1 VILCNIGFF
10 HFASCKE
17 AYPRYAQ
24 QLIYT
29 KGRDKMTGTVTST
42 LCQRSIWIIIWIFA
56 SSSLLAQHT
65 SRLNLKNGNYSVG
78 EIFKAM
84 RQQMGL
90 TASFENS
97 VIDKERRLQVEFSDA
112 TLEEVMSKVTDGL
125 YVGWRLRG
133 DLVLIFE
140 SNELH
145 VHKEKIPP
153 LTGVVT
159 DRSGVPIEG
168 ATVAVSGSHKGAS
181 TGSDGRF
188 SIANVPDG
196 SMLLISSIGYEPRQ
210 HRLNGERAL
219 SFALD
224 SAVTHM
230 EGITVLSTG
239 FQKLPKERST
249 GSFVQLDRELIN
261 RRPTGS
267 VLDRI
272 EGITSGLLNFN
283 TPTLGLISKMPSTAS
298 LGMYLR
304 GISTLSPNQVNPNPL
319 IVLDNFPYEGDVKN
333 LNPNDIESITI
344 LKDAAS
350 ASIWGSR
357 SGNGVIV
364 LTTKKG
370 KNNQKMTVDFNTNL
384 TIDLKP
390 DLYYDPNYMS
400 SSDYIE
406 VEKTLFDAGYF
417 NSDINNRSS
426 FPVLSPVVEILA
438 KKRSGQL
445 SADVADAKIEALKAN
460 DVRRDFLRHVY
471 REAVSQQYAVSV
483 HGGSDDHA
491 YYLSLG
497 HDRNQDNLIRNGTV
511 RTTVTATNTFTP
523 VKKLEVSTYVNYSHR
538 KISQHNELG
547 YGSIPMNSTKYRM
560 LYPYAQLADANG
572 NALPTVRDYSLSF
585 VDSVSALGYLDWRYR
600 PLDDIR
606 HTDNYTTMQNLV
618 LRAAVKYQFT
628 SFLNAEVQYQNER
641 QLIASRNYR
650 NEQSYFA
657 RNLINKFSIKDPST
671 GVFTYNFPRGGILSL
686 GNYDW
691 RANNLRTNLNYD
703 QKFGKHNIT
712 AILGAEIRELSAV
725 GTERHSIGYSEATGN
740 SVANLNYNI
749 LYPTFPSGAS
759 TLNTVVS
766 MNGDVYGLLNRF
778 ISYYTNIG
786 YSYKERYDFTIS
798 GRKDGANLFGARTN
812 EKMTPL
818 WSMGLG
824 WDVGREAFYH
834 AGNWLPE
841 LRLRTSYGFNGNV
854 YNGSA
859 YMTGM
864 YATNPLTG
872 LPSIINI
879 IPENDQLRWEK
890 VKILNVGVDF
900 VAKRSRI
907 SGSIEYFD
915 KRGMDLIESANVA
928 PQTGYVNIRKN
939 TASTKTTG
947 FDIVL
952 KGKILN
958 EGLKWESTLLFSQLK
973 DKIISYDLKPDA
985 SSVILRTA
993 TGLLYVQ
1000 GKPIRGLLSY
1010 KWAGLD
1016 PTNGAPR
1023 GYLKGNVSTDYT
1035 GIINNFNPDSLVFHG
1050 SASPTVYGSLRNDFF
1065 FKGFSLSLNITYK
1078 FGYYFRRPSI
1088 NLSYPNV
1095 LNGGTNRDYV
1105 KRWQQTGDELVTNVP
1120 SLVYPANSSRNDFY
1134 QYSEVLVER
1143 GDHLRLQDIRL
1154 EYMVPSKRR
1163 QIQVYAYLSNLGI
1176 IWRAN
1181 RYKLDPDIFHLS
1193 NSHDLP
1199 RPFSCTFGIQTNF

>member
-1 VILCNIGFF
+1 
-10 HFASCKE
+10 
-17 AYPRYAQ
+17 
-24 QLIYT
+24 
-29 KGRDKMTGTVTST
+29 MTGTVTST
-42 LCQRSIWIIIWIFA
+42 LCQRSIWIIIWIFV
-56 SSSLLAQHT
+56 SSSLLAQNAPAT
-65 SRLNLKNGNYSVG
+65 PRLNLSGNYTIG

-84 RQQMGL
+84 RHQMGL

-97 VIDKERRLQVEFSDA
+97 VIDKDRKLQVDFKDA
-112 TLEEVMSKVTDGL
+112 TLDEVMSKVTDGL

-140 SNELH
+140 SNVLQ
-145 VHKEKIPP
+145 VYKEKIAP
-153 LTGVVT
+153 LTGLVT
-159 DRSGVPIEG
+159 DKSGVPIAR
-168 ATVAVSGSHKGAS
+168 ATVAVSGSHKGTS
-181 TGSDGRF
+181 TGNDGRF
-188 SIANVPDG
+188 SLENVPDK
-196 SMLLISSIGYEPRQ
+196 SVLVISSVGYQ
-210 HRLNGERAL
+210 AQQLQLNGERQVAFEL
-219 SFALD
+219 EA
-224 SAVTHM
+224 AITQM

-272 EGITSGLLNFN
+272 EGVTSGLLNFSS
-283 TPTLGLISKMPSTAS
+283 PSLGVISKMPSTAS

-319 IVLDNFPYEGDVKN
+319 IVLDNFPYEGDIKN

-370 KNNQKMTVDFNTNL
+370 KNNQKMTMDFNTNL
-384 TIDLKP
+384 SIDLKP

-400 SSDYIE
+400 SADYIE

-417 NSDINNRSS
+417 NSDISNRSS
-426 FPVLSPVVEILA
+426 FPALSPVVEILA
-438 KKRSGQL
+438 KKRNGQL
-445 SADVADAKIEALKAN
+445 SADEADAKIEALKAN

-483 HGGSDDHA
+483 HGGSDDQA
-491 YYLSLG
+491 YYLSVG

-511 RTTVTATNTFTP
+511 RTTVTAANTFTP
-523 VKKLEVSTYVNYSHR
+523 VKKLEVSTYINYSHR
-538 KISQHNELG
+538 KINQHNEMG
-547 YGSIPMNSTKYRM
+547 YGSVPVNSTKYRM

-572 NALPTVRDYSLSF
+572 NALPTVREYSLSF
-585 VDSVSALGYLDWRYR
+585 VDSVSSLGYLDWRYR
-600 PLDDIR
+600 PLDEIR
-606 HTDNYTTMQNLV
+606 YADNYTTMQNLV

-628 SFLNAEVQYQNER
+628 PFLNAEVQYQNER

-650 NEQSYFA
+650 SEQSYFA
-657 RNLINKFSIKDPST
+657 RNLINKFSVKDPST
-671 GVFTYNFPRGGILSL
+671 GMFTYNFPKGGILSL

-691 RANNLRTNLNYD
+691 RANNFRTNLNYD
-703 QKFGKHNIT
+703 QKFRNHSIT

-725 GTERHSIGYSEATGN
+725 GTERPGIGYSDVTGTG
-740 SVANLNYNI
+740 VANLNYNI

-759 TLNTVVS
+759 TLNTAFPMNSDVS
-766 MNGDVYGLLNRF
+766 GILNRF

-786 YSYKERYDFTIS
+786 YNYKRRYDFTIS

-818 WSMGLG
+818 WSTGLG
-824 WDVGREAFYH
+824 WDIGREPFYH

-859 YMTGM
+859 YMMGQ
-864 YATNPLTG
+864 YVTNPLTG
-872 LPSIINI
+872 LPSIVNI

-890 VKILNVGVDF
+890 VRILNIGVDF
-900 VAKRSRI
+900 ASKRSRV

-915 KRGMDLIESANVA
+915 KRGQDLIENANVA
-928 PQTGYVNIRKN
+928 PQTGYVSIRKN

-947 FDIVL
+947 FDVVL
-952 KGKILN
+952 KGKILDG
-958 EGLKWESTLLFSQLK
+958 GLKWESTMLFSQLK
-973 DKIISYDLKPDA
+973 DEIVSYDLKPDA
-985 SSVILRTA
+985 SSVILKSP
-993 TGLLYVQ
+993 TGILYVQ

-1010 KWAGLD
+1010 KWTGLD
-1016 PTNGAPR
+1016 PVNGDPR
-1023 GYLKGNVSTDYT
+1023 GYLKGNVSTDYS
-1035 GIINNFNPDSLVFHG
+1035 GIMNNFNPDSLVFHG
-1050 SASPTVYGSLRNDFF
+1050 SASPTIYGSLRNDFF

-1078 FGYYFRRPSI
+1078 LGYYFRRPSI
-1088 NLSYPNV
+1088 NLSYPNI
-1095 LNGGTNRDYV
+1095 LSGGMNRDYS
-1105 KRWQQTGDELVTNVP
+1105 KRWQQTGNELVTNVP
-1120 SLVYPANSSRNDFY
+1120 SIIYPANNSRNDFY
-1134 QYSEVLVER
+1134 QYSEVLVEK
-1143 GDHLRLQDIRL
+1143 GDHIRLQDIRL
-1154 EYMVPSKRR
+1154 EYAIPSKHRR
-1163 QIQVYAYLSNLGI
+1163 IQVYAYLSNMGI

-1181 RYKLDPDIFHLS
+1181 RYKLDPDIDHLF
-1193 NSHDLP
+1193 NTHTLP
-1199 RPFSCTFGIQTNF
+1199 RPFSCTFGVQTNF